1 MPILSRYLLA
11 VYLPPISLCL
21 GAFLAVLLMNYF
33 LRLFNVAVS
42 KGIAV
47 SWVFL
52 CFAKL
57 APYFLSLAMPMAFLV
72 ALLLTLGQLAESGEV
87 MALRAAGYSFRELL
101 KPYFALALMLS
112 AVLFGTNHWASPL
125 GFHAFRESY
134 AEALAQVSRLDIEPR
149 ALTRLGDWEI
159 FADSVAEQGG
169 RLSGVRLIRREGGY
183 KRLRI
188 AAPSGTAELLSRRGL
203 RLALLDGQLAWP
215 NQDPQSHTTASF
227 GRSELFIPFS
237 QSGRVAREL
246 EIPELTTAQL
256 RERAADPAF
265 EPTRRREYSTEAA
278 LRGAGAFAPLA
289 LFFVACPLG
298 LSLERRS
305 RSVGFGLALAV
316 LFAYYGLLA
325 LGLGYGRRGGDLAAW
340 APWAANL
347 AALAAGAGLW
357 RWRLAR

>member
-1 MPILSRYLLA
+1 MPILSRYLLS
-11 VYLPPISLCL
+11 VYLPPFSLCL

-57 APYFLSLAMPMAFLV
+57 APYFLSLALPMAFLV
-72 ALLLTLGQLAESGEV
+72 ALLLTLGQLSESGEI
-87 MALRAAGYSFRELL
+87 MALRASGYSFRELL
-101 KPYFALALMLS
+101 KPFLAVALLLTALL
-112 AVLFGTNHWASPL
+112 VYTNNWASPQ

-134 AEALAQVSRLDIEPR
+134 DEALAQISRLDFEPR

-159 FADSVAEQGG
+159 YSDAVRSQGG
-169 RLSGVRLIRREGGY
+169 RLSGVRLIKRIGGY

-188 AAPSGTAELLSRRGL
+188 AAPSGTAELMPRRGL
-203 RLALLDGQLAWP
+203 RLVLVDGQLAWP

-237 QSGRVAREL
+237 DSERLLREP
-246 EIPELTTAQL
+246 EIPELTTPQL
-256 RERAADPAF
+256 RRRAADPAF
-265 EPTRRREYSTEAA
+265 EPARRREYATEATMRA
-278 LRGAGAFAPLA
+278 AGAFAPLA
-289 LFFVACPLG
+289 LFLVACPLG

-305 RSVGFGLALAV
+305 KAMGFALSLAV
-316 LFAYYGLLA
+316 LFGYYGLLA
-325 LGLGYGRRGGDLAAW
+325 LGLGYGRRGGELAAW
-340 APWAANL
+340 APWGADL
-347 AALAAGAGLW
+347 AALLAGAALW
-357 RWRLAR
+357 RRRLAR